1 MQKLAARPNRV
12 LPTSPMAAKTSTK
25 STTKRN
31 TKRPPA
37 NAVETSESVSIE
49 TTSVDVRSPAHDEI
63 ARRAYELFLSRG
75 RQHGRAQEDW
85 LNAERELRARYSVS

>member
-1 MQKLAARPNRV
+1 
-12 LPTSPMAAKTSTK
+12 MAAKTSTK

-37 NAVETSESVSIE
+37 SAAATGETATVETK
-49 TTSVDVRSPAHDEI
+49 SVDVRMPAHDEI
-63 ARRAYELFLSRG
+63 ARRAYELFLARG

-85 LNAERELRARYSVS
+85 LSAERELRERYSVS